1 MAWVLLPALV
11 KETASSASSLEI
23 FTVVNLLKLI
33 SSKIKGIV
41 YVYEQKCIPSSI

>member
-33 SSKIKGIV
+33 SSKIKRLV
-41 YVYEQKCIPSSI
+41 CADKRKCILSSI